1 MSTGDKTNNR
11 YDLYLHRLKFETEY
25 FKGDKELPI
34 YSRVSS
40 GYAVGDVV
48 NILLNSNMDER
59 RVCTVQ
65 PLSVSENATF
75 VVDVDTVHFQ
85 DLKADDLGVWLPTG
99 TKKSFFCFTS
109 SGSLKIAQKA
119 TAELRNE
126 SCYYTLTRRYYV
138 HKTYDKFHR
147 QLVDIKGQ
155 LRYKCH
161 KYFVVCA
168 PEYHVVCL

>member
-1 MSTGDKTNNR
+1 MWYISTGDITDNCN
-11 YDLYLHRLKFETEY
+11 DLYPHRLKFETQY

-99 TKKSFFCFTS
+99 TKLFFCFTS

-119 TAELRNE
+119 TAELRSE
-126 SCYYTLTRRYYV
+126 SCYYTLTCRYYV

-147 QLVDIKGQ
+147 QLVDVKV
-155 LRYKCH
+155 K
-161 KYFVVCA
+161 V
-168 PEYHVVCL
+168 